1 MVGELLRL
9 TIARKNSNG
18 KTIYSSKNIN
28 SKNLKKY
35 GVVKRNKETGE
46 VVYAKKYKTKS
57 ISGKIVNRAKVTNSK
72 MLFKNPEGYY
82 EPYIPK
88 KIVAINVRSKNSY
101 GETETKTIYETQE
114 RIKIGYRKKGKSY
127 VRNDKPFVSKDD
139 ESPESGIPLPGRF
152 ISGTITFEIPL
163 GNSEN
168 TIQKVTVYSKTQTG
182 NTTYSKSDLIEQSI
196 NFGVAFI
203 MNQGY
208 SSVSYDKVR
217 EYIINMDLDLVK
229 WV

>member
-1 MVGELLRL
+1 MAGELLRL
-9 TIARKNSNG
+9 TIARKNSKG

-28 SKNLKKY
+28 PKNLKRY
-35 GVVKRNKETGE
+35 GIVRRNKETNE
-46 VVYAKKYKTKS
+46 VVYAKKYKTKTL
-57 ISGKIVNRAKVTNSK
+57 SGKIINRAKVTNSRT
-72 MLFKNPEGYY
+72 LFKNPEGYY
-82 EPYIPK
+82 EPYNPK
-88 KIVAINVRSKNSY
+88 KLVAINVRSRNSY

-127 VRNDKPFVSKDD
+127 IRNDKEFSTKDT

-152 ISGTITFEIPL
+152 MSGIITFEIPL
-163 GNSEN
+163 GNGEN
-168 TIQKVTVYSKTQTG
+168 TIQKVKVYSKTQTG
-182 NTTYSKSDLIEQSI
+182 NTTYTKSDLLEQAI
-196 NFGVAFI
+196 NFGIAFI